1 MSGMA
6 GGSGALCGP
15 EVLRGAGVWALAL
28 RALALR
34 ALALRALLGALA
46 LVAAGGKLGG
56 AAGWSLSLTAGRLTT
71 DSVGP
76 SACGNPIDTHA
87 QHRLPGGQQ
96 SQLEAGGC
104 AGAGARGC
112 ASAGGKMGGA
122 AVWSLSRTAGRLATD
137 SVGPSA

>member
-1 MSGMA
+1 MA

-34 ALALRALLGALA
+34 ALLRALAL
-46 LVAAGGKLGG
+46 AAGGKLGG

-76 SACGNPIDTHA
+76 SACGNPLDTHA

-122 AVWSLSRTAGRLATD
+122 AGWSLSRTAGRLATD